1 MSDLRLEV
9 RSLWQ
14 RFLDLYEPQRPA
26 LYRYCR
32 QLTGTPWDAED
43 LTQDTLLRAFGAL
56 GTLFQDVP
64 KPRAWLFRIAS
75 NLWVDRTRRSK
86 FIPPS
91 EVTSLSID
99 PRDVR
104 EAAGEL
110 FAQLSPQ
117 ERAALVLKESF
128 DLSLGEISEVLNT
141 TVGAV
146 KAALH
151 RGRARV
157 ENAAMSDG
165 RKPAREVLDAFCAA
179 FNSRDLD
186 GMTALLLEHATV
198 RISGVVTELGDEA
211 PKHPQTGSFAGTLTP
226 ITIDERGGVGAEF
239 LSGYQGAPPTCE
251 VREYRG
257 EPILLFW
264 YAHDDGP
271 AVRTVMRVETE
282 AGRLSEVTNFFFSPE
297 LLADVC
303 GELGVPFRVNGYR
316 YWVTASTPSS

>member
-1 MSDLRLEV
+1 MSRTRALRSDLRLEV

-14 RFLDLYEPQRPA
+14 RFLDGYEPQRPA

-32 QLTGTPWDAED
+32 QLTGNPWDAED

-75 NLWVDRTRRSK
+75 NLWIDRARRSALR
-86 FIPPS
+86 PPAGFALQS
-91 EVTSLSID
+91 TD

-128 DLSLGEISEVLNT
+128 DLTLDEIAEVLNT

-151 RGRARV
+151 RGRARLG
-157 ENAAMSDG
+157 ETAMSDG

-179 FNSRDLD
+179 FNARDLD
-186 GMTALLLEHATV
+186 GMTALLLEHASV

-211 PKHPQTGSFAGTLTP
+211 PRHPRTGSFAGTLTP

-239 LSGYQGAPPTCE
+239 LSG
-251 VREYRG
+251 
-257 EPILLFW
+257 
-264 YAHDDGP
+264 
-271 AVRTVMRVETE
+271 
-282 AGRLSEVTNFFFSPE
+282 
-297 LLADVC
+297 
-303 GELGVPFRVNGYR
+303 
-316 YWVTASTPSS
+316 